1 MEANNFKYQNIDQD
15 IIQGLKKAGA
25 YKAGTIFFTYDG
37 ASPAQR
43 YTNIITDWSKVSM
56 GKNRKDSTVYFGKGA
71 LNTEG
76 KVNTE
81 EYSSSGPFYIVT
93 SINGTLMAK
102 VMRPEDMRQQ
112 IKFVARNASK
122 FQNNTATQNTVTT
135 PVQNTTTTSV
145 QNTAT
150 APVQNTT
157 TKEPTGAE
165 KETGNTT
172 NKSSTPAWVNALIA
186 AGLLGTGIVG
196 GAHIAKRSGKNTTNN
211 FYGNAPRSAPPIYR
225 TTRRPDDF
233 GF

>member
-1 MEANNFKYQNIDQD
+1 MEANNFKYQTIDQD

-25 YKAGTIFFTYDG
+25 YKVGTVFFTYDG

-43 YTNIITDWSKVSM
+43 YTNVVADWSKVSM

-76 KVNTE
+76 KTSAE
-81 EYSSSGPFYIVT
+81 EYSSSGPFYRIAN
-93 SINGTLMAK
+93 INGTLMAK

-112 IKFVARNASK
+112 IKFVARNASN
-122 FQNNTATQNTVTT
+122 FQNNT
-135 PVQNTTTTSV
+135 PVQNTT
-145 QNTAT
+145 
-150 APVQNTT
+150 APVQNTES
-157 TKEPTGAE
+157 KEPTGAE
-165 KETGNTT
+165 KETVNTT

-196 GAHIAKRSGKNTTNN
+196 GAHIAKHAGKNTTNN
-211 FYGNAPRSAPPIYR
+211 FYGNAPRNAPPIYR
-225 TTRRPDDF
+225 STRRPDGF